1 MAGYQAH
8 DPNLRNLYWA
18 LQYSPEGYAE
28 MRVITRNDT
37 SSSPLH
43 VLVDNTQQIP
53 VTLERFDGK
62 WKSVG
67 KTNTDI
73 NGGYSFDVTA
83 AREPFIKLRV
93 TANGGS
99 SAAVTI
105 SVL

>member
-1 MAGYQAH
+1 MIPQIKIAG
-8 DPNLRNLYWA
+8 P
-18 LQYSPEGYAE
+18 S
-28 MRVITRNDT
+28 RVFANSKFTLTGTVN
-37 SSSPLH
+37 PGK
-43 VLVDNTQQIP
+43 QIP

-67 KTNTDI
+67 TTNTDI